1 MPPPRSAQKEKT
13 SPDPNNVGGALPD
26 LTSLTFNFWEKWR
39 YWIIGV
45 AALTSLSLLGWKV
58 VELIQERIERSIQ
71 ASFQEATD
79 EAAKLSFAQRYPKA
93 SQTGFIYLQIAN
105 ERYDAGQY
113 SEAAVYYQ
121 KAQKILPSLLKG
133 RALLGE
139 AISLIQSIEES
150 DKAEGE
156 NLLKTITEDSALFDT
171 IRAQAA
177 YNRALLYWE
186 ISNWGAVKDQVNFI
200 ETLEQAGFL
209 WVQKAQALFRKIPQL
224 SDMTEIRPE

>member
-1 MPPPRSAQKEKT
+1 MPPPRSAQKERR
-13 SPDPNNVGGALPD
+13 DPNPDNADGALPD
-26 LTSLTFNFWEKWR
+26 LTFLTFNFWKKWR

-45 AALTSLSLLGWKV
+45 TALTGLSLVGWKV
-58 VELIQERIERSIQ
+58 VELIRERIEHSIQ
-71 ASFQEATD
+71 ASFQDATD

-121 KAQKILPSLLKG
+121 KAQKILPSPLKG

-139 AISLIQSIEES
+139 AIASIQSIEES
-150 DKAEGE
+150 DKAKGE
-156 NLLKTITEDSALFDT
+156 SLLKTITEDNALFDT

-177 YNRALLYWE
+177 YNLALLYWE
-186 ISNWGAVKDQVNFI
+186 ASDWDAVKDQINFI
-200 ETLEQAGFL
+200 ETLAQAGFL
-209 WVQKAQALFRKIPQL
+209 WVRKAQALLRKTPQL
-224 SDMTEIRPE
+224 PDMTEIRPE